1 MCSVT
6 ASSIST
12 ISPSSSALQ
21 YDDPAE
27 ALASMSSPDA
37 VHTSCSMAGELL

>member
-12 ISPSSSALQ
+12 ISSSSSALQ

-27 ALASMSSPDA
+27 APTSMSSPYA
-37 VHTSCSMAGELL
+37 VHTSCSMGGEFS